1 MKLVYTEEFFKKSL
15 NFVFLLPTARVRT
28 QGEYFKMSK
37 QLSASQDE
45 MELAL
50 VNLENARK
58 AHQRYLMKQQEEDF
72 KEAIENYVNASKHNP
87 ELPETYYRLAFLMW
101 EKGEID
107 VDTAI
112 EQCNTALEHS
122 PESANACIYKGFFN
136 KIADNYEDA
145 ENEFKKAIK
154 LSGFN
159 SARPRM
165 MLALSILKRLSNKKS
180 TFKDVL
186 GFLYYFIS
194 GSVMLSYDIPSL
206 KILIHTAKDDLSV
219 IAYKKAGDFLEK
231 IKMSKAAC
239 NLYNIAAQKTG
250 HKDIFYTRIGDIFVK
265 EKDNVKAYEA
275 YKKSYDSNPKND
287 VNLMKIAALTQ
298 TYFPEMVDEAIDY
311 YTQLLALNPE
321 KIGFIY
327 YELGHLYLKKGDK
340 INSVSAFKLAL
351 EQEKTNPFY
360 HNSLAFAYLK
370 AELYEDA
377 INHYNMAISINPDN
391 EWTSMVCHALGSLYA
406 EIYGNFELAIEK
418 YHIGVEA
425 DPKNYQIK
433 ISLGDAFMAK
443 GDVENA
449 IRAYC
454 DAISCEPENFRAYS
468 KAGLALWE
476 NDLIEE
482 AVVALHKSIDLNPN
496 FDIAQNNLGVIYLDG
511 LGCASDAL
519 PFFLR
524 AIEINPS
531 YTLAYFNAARANEMI
546 GDKTQAA
553 EYYQMA
559 LDMNTLTE
567 DLPSEDIME
576 RLHSLFEL

>member
-1 MKLVYTEEFFKKSL
+1 MLE
-15 NFVFLLPTARVRT
+15 
-28 QGEYFKMSK
+28 
-37 QLSASQDE
+37 QLSASKDE

-50 VNLENARK
+50 ENLENARK
-58 AHQRYLMKQQEEDF
+58 AHQRYIMKQQEEDF
-72 KEAIENYVNASKHNP
+72 KEAIENYVSASMHNP
-87 ELPETYYRLAFLMW
+87 ELPEAYYRLAFLMW

-107 VDTAI
+107 VNTAI
-112 EQCNTALEHS
+112 EQCDTALQFS
-122 PESANACIYKGFFN
+122 PKCANACIYKGYFN
-136 KIADNYEDA
+136 KLADNYEAA
-145 ENEFKKAIK
+145 EVEFKKAIN
-154 LSGFN
+154 LAGFK

-165 MLALSILKRLSNKKS
+165 MLALSILKRLSAKKAS
-180 TFKDVL
+180 FKDL
-186 GFLYYFIS
+186 LSFLYYFIS

-206 KILIHTAKDDLSV
+206 KILTHSMKDDISV
-219 IAYKKAGDFLEK
+219 IGYEKAGNFLEK
-231 IKMSKAAC
+231 FKMLKAAKS
-239 NLYNIAAQKTG
+239 LYEIAAKKTG
-250 HKDIFYTRIGDIFVK
+250 HKDIFYTKIGDICVK
-265 EKDNVKAYEA
+265 TKDNVKAYEA
-275 YKKSYDSNPKND
+275 FKTSYDANPKND
-287 VNLMKIAALTQ
+287 INLMKLASLTQ
-298 TYFPEMVDEAIDY
+298 TYFPEMVDDTIDY
-311 YTQLLALNPE
+311 YTELLALKPE
-321 KIGFIY
+321 KSGIIY
-327 YELGHLYLKKGDK
+327 YELGHLYLKKEDK

-418 YHIGVEA
+418 YHIGIDA
-425 DPKNYQIK
+425 DPKNYAIK
-433 ISLGDAFMAK
+433 LSLGDALMAK

-454 DAISCEPENFRAYS
+454 DAISCEPDNFRAYS

-476 NDLIEE
+476 NDMIEE
-482 AVVALHKSIDLNPN
+482 AMVALHKSIDLNPN

-519 PFFLR
+519 PFFVR
-524 AIEINPS
+524 ALEINPS
-531 YTLAYFNAARANEMI
+531 YTLAYFNAGRANEML

-553 EYYQMA
+553 QYYQMA
-559 LDMNTLTE
+559 LDMNSLTE
-567 DLPSEDIME
+567 DLPPSDITE

>member
-1 MKLVYTEEFFKKSL
+1 
-15 NFVFLLPTARVRT
+15 
-28 QGEYFKMSK
+28 MSK

-45 MELAL
+45 MEIAL
-50 VNLENARK
+50 ENLENARK

-72 KEAIENYVNASKHNP
+72 KEAIENYVSATKHNP
-87 ELPETYYRLAFLMW
+87 QLPEAYYRLAYLMW

-107 VDTAI
+107 TNAAI
-112 EQCNTALEHS
+112 EQCNLALEQS
-122 PESANACIYKGFFN
+122 PKNVNACIYKGFFN
-136 KIADNYEDA
+136 KIADNYKDA
-145 ENEFKKAIK
+145 EQEFKKAIK
-154 LSGFN
+154 LSGLK

-165 MLALSILKRLSNKKS
+165 MLALSILKRINTKKAS
-180 TFKDVL
+180 FKDIVN
-186 GFLYYFIS
+186 FLYYFIS
-194 GSVMLSYDIPSL
+194 GSVMLSYDMPSL
-206 KILIHTAKDDLSV
+206 KILTHSMKDDLSV
-219 IAYKKAGDFLEK
+219 IAFKKAGDVLEK
-231 IKMSKAAC
+231 LKLTKSAC
-239 NLYNIAAQKTG
+239 NLYETAAIKTG
-250 HKDIFYTRIGDIFVK
+250 HKDIFYTRIGDIYVK
-265 EKDNVKAYEA
+265 EKDTVKAYEA

-287 VNLMKIAALTQ
+287 ANLMKLAALTQ
-298 TYFPEMVDEAIDY
+298 TYYPEMVDDTIDY
-311 YTQLLALNPE
+311 YTQLLSLNSE
-321 KIGFIY
+321 KSGFIY
-327 YELGHLYLKKGDK
+327 YELGHLYLKKDDK
-340 INSVSAFKLAL
+340 INAVGAFKLAL

-418 YHIGVEA
+418 YQIGVDI
-425 DPKNYQIK
+425 DPNNYQIK
-433 ISLGDAFMAK
+433 LSLGDAFMAK

-476 NDLIEE
+476 NDMIEE
-482 AVVALHKSIDLNPN
+482 AMVALHKSIDLNPN

-519 PFFLR
+519 PFFIK
-524 AIEINPS
+524 AIELNPS
-531 YTLAYFNAARANEMI
+531 YTLAYFNAARANEMM

-553 EYYQMA
+553 QYYQMA
-559 LDMNTLTE
+559 LDINKLTE
-567 DLPSEDIME
+567 EIQDNDILE

>member
-1 MKLVYTEEFFKKSL
+1 
-15 NFVFLLPTARVRT
+15 
-28 QGEYFKMSK
+28 MSK

-72 KEAIENYVNASKHNP
+72 NEAIENYISASKHNP
-87 ELPETYYRLAFLMW
+87 ELPEAYYRLAFLMW

-107 VDTAI
+107 VDMAI
-112 EQCNTALEHS
+112 EQCNTALSYS

-136 KIADNYEDA
+136 KLADNYEEA
-145 ENEFKKAIK
+145 EKEFKKAIS
-154 LSGFN
+154 LAGFK

-165 MLALSILKRLSNKKS
+165 MLALSILRRLGEKKS
-180 TFKDVL
+180 SFKDVL
-186 GFLYYFIS
+186 SFLYYFIS

-206 KILIHTAKDDLSV
+206 KILTHSMKDDLSM
-219 IAYKKAGDFLEK
+219 IAFEKAGKILESF
-231 IKMSKAAC
+231 KMSKRAC
-239 NLYNIAAQKTG
+239 NLYNVAAEKTG
-250 HKDIFYTRIGDIFVK
+250 HRDIFYTRIGDICVR
-265 EKDNVKAYEA
+265 EKDNIKAYEA
-275 YKKSYDSNPKND
+275 YKKSYEANPKND
-287 VNLMKIAALTQ
+287 VNLMKLAALTQ
-298 TYFPEMVDEAIDY
+298 TYFPEMVDDTIDY
-311 YTQLLALNPE
+311 YTELLSLNP
-321 KIGFIY
+321 KKSDFIY
-327 YELGHLYLKKGDK
+327 YELGHLYLKKEDK
-340 INSVSAFKLAL
+340 VNAVSAFKLAL
-351 EQEKTNPFY
+351 EQDKTNPFY

-418 YHIGVEA
+418 YQIGVDA
-425 DPKNYQIK
+425 NPKNYQIK
-433 ISLGDAFMAK
+433 LSLGDAFMAK

-449 IRAYC
+449 IRTYC

-476 NDLIEE
+476 NDMIEE
-482 AVVALHKSIDLNPN
+482 AMVALHKSIDLNPN

-519 PFFLR
+519 PYFVR
-524 AIEINPS
+524 ALEINPS
-531 YTLAYFNAARANEMI
+531 YTLAYFNAGRANEMI
-546 GDKTQAA
+546 GNKTQAA

-559 LDMNTLTE
+559 LDMNKLTE
-567 DLPSEDIME
+567 DLPPSDITE